1 MTKILT
7 QLTNT
12 AFLQTVS
19 LFKSKYV

>member
-12 AFLQTVS
+12 GFLQPVS